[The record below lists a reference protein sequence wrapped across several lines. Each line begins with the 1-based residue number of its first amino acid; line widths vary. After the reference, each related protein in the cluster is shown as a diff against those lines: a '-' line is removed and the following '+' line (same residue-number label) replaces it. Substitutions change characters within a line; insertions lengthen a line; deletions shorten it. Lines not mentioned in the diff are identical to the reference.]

1 LKKVLINGWE
11 LIEKS
16 NYKSLLNLKKSKQSL
31 LIKLTV
37 ELNSDWQYYL
47 GFYSGLIINTI
58 LPKQIALGFET
69 DKDSQNKIIVHVVCI

>member
-1 LKKVLINGWE
+1 MGTDRKIKLQKFIESKK
-11 LIEKS
+11 
-16 NYKSLLNLKKSKQSL
+16 
-31 LIKLTV
+31 IKTKFVNQLTV

-69 DKDSQNKIIVHVVCI
+69 DKDTQKKIIVHVVCI